1 MIRHLAPCRLNLVK
15 SATSSEEDR
24 LRGEDAVIFD
34 FEVGDFVRHPAR
46 PDWGDGQ
53 VQSIIGQVVTV
64 NFEEFGK
71 QVIHSEHVTLE
82 LVAEKTEQ
90 ARNR

>member
-1 MIRHLAPCRLNLVK
+1 M
-15 SATSSEEDR
+15 
-24 LRGEDAVIFD
+24 IFD

-53 VQSIIGQVVTV
+53 VQSVIGQVVTV
-64 NFEEFGK
+64 TFEEAGK
-71 QVIHSEHVTLE
+71 QVIHADHVTLE

>member
-1 MIRHLAPCRLNLVK
+1 MSPKLRQLCTYLEEGR
-15 SATSSEEDR
+15 SE
-24 LRGEDAVIFD
+24 GYDAVIFD

-64 NFEEFGK
+64 TFEDFGK
-71 QVIHSEHVTLE
+71 QVIHLEHVTLE

>member
-1 MIRHLAPCRLNLVK
+1 MM
-15 SATSSEEDR
+15 
-24 LRGEDAVIFD
+24 
-34 FEVGDFVRHPAR
+34 FEFAVGDFVRHPAR

-53 VQSIIGQVVTV
+53 VQSVIGQVVTV
-64 NFEEFGK
+64 NFEEAGK
-71 QVIHSEHVTLE
+71 QVIHAEHIALE

>member
-1 MIRHLAPCRLNLVK
+1 M
-15 SATSSEEDR
+15 
-24 LRGEDAVIFD
+24 IFD

-64 NFEEFGK
+64 TFEDFG
-71 QVIHSEHVTLE
+71 VPIFYPFTTLATI
-82 LVAEKTEQ
+82 LLLNHKLSSKNCLWHATLDHHL
-90 ARNR
+90 RPLLLDS

>member
-1 MIRHLAPCRLNLVK
+1 MM
-15 SATSSEEDR
+15 
-24 LRGEDAVIFD
+24 FD

-64 NFEEFGK
+64 TFEEAGK
-71 QVIHSEHVTLE
+71 QVIHAKHIALE

>member
-1 MIRHLAPCRLNLVK
+1 MMF
-15 SATSSEEDR
+15 E
-24 LRGEDAVIFD
+24 

-53 VQSIIGQVVTV
+53 VQSVIGQVVTV
-64 NFEEFGK
+64 NFEEAGK
-71 QVIHSEHVTLE
+71 QVIHAEHIALE

>member
-1 MIRHLAPCRLNLVK
+1 MM
-15 SATSSEEDR
+15 
-24 LRGEDAVIFD
+24 FD
-34 FEVGDFVRHPAR
+34 FEVGDFVRHPVR

-64 NFEEFGK
+64 TFEEAGK
-71 QVIHSEHVTLE
+71 QVIHTEHIALE
-82 LVAEKTEQ
+82 LVAEKTEE

>member
-1 MIRHLAPCRLNLVK
+1 MN
-15 SATSSEEDR
+15 
-24 LRGEDAVIFD
+24 FD
-34 FEVGDFVRHPAR
+34 FEVGEFVRHPAR
-46 PDWGDGQ
+46 PEWGDGQ

-64 NFEEFGK
+64 TFEDFGK

>member
-1 MIRHLAPCRLNLVK
+1 MM
-15 SATSSEEDR
+15 
-24 LRGEDAVIFD
+24 FD

-64 NFEEFGK
+64 TFEEAGK
-71 QVIHSEHVTLE
+71 QVILTEHIALE

>member
-1 MIRHLAPCRLNLVK
+1 MM
-15 SATSSEEDR
+15 
-24 LRGEDAVIFD
+24 FD

-64 NFEEFGK
+64 TFEEGGK
-71 QVIHSEHVTLE
+71 QVIHSEHISLK